1 MASSDAVLT
10 KEESKPEPEPEPSST
25 ECATLGDTAWPGR
38 NGLPTRRRGGD
49 NGSGDMV
56 PTLAPDPTR
65 ANPALAMRLWTVDA
79 LGTDVVAA
87 GGMGVGV
94 PVVATPAPASAAGVA
109 GSTRTTRRVG
119 DCGTTAAGAGA
130 AAAFLAGEP
139 TCTCRW
145 CWRLGDVAADRVGT
159 WSFAAG

>member
-79 LGTDVVAA
+79 LGTAA

-94 PVVATPAPASAAGVA
+94 PVVVATPAPASAAGVA

-139 TCTCRW
+139 TCTC
-145 CWRLGDVAADRVGT
+145 
-159 WSFAAG
+159 